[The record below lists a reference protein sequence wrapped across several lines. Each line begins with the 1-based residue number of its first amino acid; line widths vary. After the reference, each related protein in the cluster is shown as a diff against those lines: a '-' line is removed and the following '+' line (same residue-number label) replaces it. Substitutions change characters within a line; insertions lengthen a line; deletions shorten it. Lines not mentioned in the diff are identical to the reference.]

1 MEVSGNKMSISELTL
16 QELFPKTLT
25 DTSCVYIDKESEV
38 WVATEMCAQYIESNV
53 DSIVVCDPNNK
64 PIGIVGSYDLL
75 DHLRK
80 NPSRDSQYDHKVEEV
95 MFTEFQ
101 KIEKTTKLQDLI
113 ERWKD
118 SRRAFAILPNEAGGY
133 SPISARKML
142 EIGSKCKTD
151 ITVSSMPKKKI
162 ITFQKDDSLGKILDL
177 MFENKARKLILKD
190 SNQFI
195 SDRLIL
201 TGISNKLKFEK
212 EVDNF
217 SDLPITE
224 FHLEQVRK
232 IKEDLKFNQLC
243 SLMDKMDHP
252 FVIYNDIPVTP
263 WDVCLTLLSKEFQSF
278 DGTEYQK
285 ITCPHCGKDIS
296 L

>member
-1 MEVSGNKMSISELTL
+1 MEVISDMSVSELTL

-64 PIGIVGSYDLL
+64 PIGIVGGYDLC
-75 DHLRK
+75 DYLRK
-80 NPSRDSQYDHKVEEV
+80 NPTRDSQYNHKVEDI
-95 MFTEFQ
+95 MFTELPQ
-101 KIEKTTKLQDLI
+101 IEKTTTLEDLI
-113 ERWKD
+113 ERWRN

-151 ITVSSMPKKKI
+151 ITVSSMPKKEI
-162 ITFQKDDSLGKILDL
+162 VTFQKDDSLGKVLDL
-177 MFENKARKLILKD
+177 MFENKTRKLILKD

-224 FHLEQVRK
+224 FHFGQVRK

-263 WDVCLTLLSKEFQSF
+263 WDVCLTLMSKELKNL
-278 DGTEYQK
+278 DGIEYQK